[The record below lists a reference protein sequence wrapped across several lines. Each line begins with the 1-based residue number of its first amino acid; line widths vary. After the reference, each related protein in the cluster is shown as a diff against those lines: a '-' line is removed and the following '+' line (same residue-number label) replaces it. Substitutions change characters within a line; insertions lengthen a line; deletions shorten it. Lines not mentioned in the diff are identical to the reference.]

1 MGPIE
6 VTFQFPKEADSVI
19 SKMQLTVGNKTIQA
33 KVMENEKAEQKYD
46 DQIAKGNVAALLKK
60 NKNSFDLHQI
70 DIGNILPGQTV
81 KVEISII

>member
-1 MGPIE
+1 

-19 SKMQLTVGNKTIQA
+19 SKMQLTVGTTTIQA

>member
-1 MGPIE
+1 

-19 SKMQLTVGNKTIQA
+19 SKMQSTVGTKTIQA

>member
-1 MGPIE
+1 M
-6 VTFQFPKEADSVI
+6 TFQFPKEADSVI

-46 DQIAKGNVAALLKK
+46 DQIAMGNVAAMLKK

-81 KVEISII
+81 RVEISII

>member
-1 MGPIE
+1 M
-6 VTFQFPKEADSVI
+6 TFQFPKEADSVI
-19 SKMQLTVGNKTIQA
+19 SKMQLTVGTKTIQA